1 LDANPARARDR
12 QAAAASQ
19 NEAEESDESEDEA
32 AGGENDERGEW
43 EDREDRGGMTVA
55 ARIGEKKGGE
65 IGRCRRP
72 RVGDG

>member
-43 EDREDRGGMTVA
+43 VEDRVREDRVA
-55 ARIGEKKGGE
+55 
-65 IGRCRRP
+65 
-72 RVGDG
+72 